1 MITKTIKQRSGYSF
15 LLEETDSRDVFC
27 PEDFTQEHRQFVQ
40 TTGDFLRTE
49 FEPIRE
55 QLEKLDRDLLRGTL
69 RKAGDAGLLMIE
81 IPEEYGGLGLDLVS
95 QMVVAERM
103 GAAGG
108 FAVAHGVQTGIGS
121 EPILFFGTPEQK
133 QRFLPGLA
141 MGEIIGAYGLTEP
154 GSGSDALAARTTAVL
169 SPDKSEYILNGSKM
183 FISNGGIADLFT
195 IFGKVDGE
203 HFTAFLVERG
213 TQGFTIGA
221 EEAKL
226 GIKSSS
232 TTTLTLQDVHIP
244 VNNLLGEVG
253 KGHKIALNILNLGRL
268 RLGVGL
274 SGAMK
279 QAIKRSITYGLQRK
293 QFGNRLVDFPLIQ
306 QKLAR
311 MIAFTYTSESAAYR
325 TTGDISSVIEA
336 SSVDSPPTLDNQLAT
351 LEEFSGEC
359 AMNKVYASECLDY
372 VVDETVQ
379 IHGGYGFCEEY
390 RVEAAYRDARI
401 SRIYEGTNEVNRL
414 FISGNLYRRALNGR
428 VPLVPAVQKVQ
439 MAALEPM
446 KVALEDGGLLQ
457 EVAEALCLV
466 KQIFLFAGG
475 LVAQKF
481 LADSEGLAKE
491 QEALAGLSDMIIQ
504 IYALD
509 SAYLR
514 ALKRIEVHDPITQ
527 CHCDVVRF
535 HASYACEVIEGHARY
550 LIDAFFTD
558 DTRKTH
564 LSVLRK
570 FAKWPHV
577 NRVELGR
584 KIARAS
590 IEAERY
596 LFEVVP

>member
-1 MITKTIKQRSGYSF
+1 MTTKTIKHRCGYSF
-15 LLEETDSRDVFC
+15 LLEEMDYRDVYC

-40 TTGDFLRTE
+40 TTEDFLKTE
-49 FEPIRE
+49 FEPVRE
-55 QLEKLDRDLLRGTL
+55 QLEKLDRDLLKRTL
-69 RKAGDAGLLMIE
+69 LKAGDAGLLMIE

-103 GAAGG
+103 GTAGG

-133 QRFLPGLA
+133 QRYLPGLA
-141 MGEIIGAYGLTEP
+141 TGEIIGAYGLTEP

-232 TTTLTLQDVHIP
+232 TTTLTLQDVRIP
-244 VNNLLGEVG
+244 AGNLLGEVG

-274 SGAMK
+274 VGAMK
-279 QAIKRSITYGLQRK
+279 QAIRRSITYGLQRK
-293 QFGNRLVDFPLIQ
+293 QFGSRLVDFPLIQ

-336 SSVDSPPTLDNQLAT
+336 GSTDITPTLDSQLAT

-359 AMNKVYASECLDY
+359 AMNKVYSSECLDY
-372 VVDETVQ
+372 VVDEAVQ

-414 FISGNLYRRALNGR
+414 FISGNLYKRALSGR
-428 VPLVPAVQKVQ
+428 VPLAHAVQKVQ
-439 MAALEPM
+439 ASILEPSP
-446 KVALEDGGLLQ
+446 VFQAGDGPLE
-457 EVAEALCLV
+457 EVAEALSLA
-466 KQIFLFAGG
+466 KQIFLFVGG
-475 LVAQKF
+475 LVAQRF
-481 LADSEGLAKE
+481 LADPEGLAKE
-491 QEALAGLSDMIIQ
+491 QEALSALSDMIIQ

-514 ALKRIEVHDPITQ
+514 ALKRIEAHDPIAD

-535 HASYACEVIEGHARY
+535 HASHACEVIEGHARY
-550 LIDAFFTD
+550 LIDAFFID

-564 LSVLRK
+564 LSILRK
-570 FAKWPHV
+570 FTKWPHV

-590 IEAERY
+590 VKAERY